1 MNEKFTIYIDWI
13 KGKYEKNKKFVIK
26 ITFFLIIIILI
37 YLFENHNLSS
47 VIFQKKYAMKYIKT
61 ILNDYLNNNYFLSSI
76 IEHPNISVII
86 PLYNCQNSIYLSISS
101 ILYQNF
107 KNFEII
113 LINDYSQDNTSEII
127 NELKKKDS
135 RIKIINNQNNMGI
148 LYSRSIGVLSSKGKY
163 IYCLDND
170 DLFYDR
176 FLFNNIYDIAENQD
190 YDIVEFKCFYVNKYS
205 SQLKLSDIKDSP
217 FNRHPIN
224 YSLTQPELGI
234 FPISKNNKYFS
245 NDYHLWGKSI
255 KSSIYKKAIN
265 MLGKENYSFY
275 NCWTEDISMLFIIFN
290 IAESFIFLGIY
301 GIIHIDFKK
310 STTYTLHNSKKLMSE
325 LFLLDIIFNF
335 IQNRDY
341 NKIYIIQKFIAILKS
356 KYIRIINFEHIKYI
370 KILFNKILGINNLNN
385 KEKATLRKYL
395 NNLNIK

>member
-1 MNEKFTIYIDWI
+1 MNEKFTIGIDWI
-13 KGKYEKNKKFVIK
+13 KVKYSKNKKFAMK
-26 ITFFLIIIILI
+26 ITIFLIIIILI

-47 VIFQKKYAMKYIKT
+47 VIFQKKYAMNCIKT
-61 ILNDYLNNNYFLSSI
+61 MLNDYLNNNYFLSSI
-76 IEHPNISVII
+76 NEYPNISVII
-86 PLYNCQNSIYLSISS
+86 PLYNCQNSIYL
-101 ILYQNF
+101 
-107 KNFEII
+107 
-113 LINDYSQDNTSEII
+113 NDYSQDNTLEII
-127 NELKKKDS
+127 NELKEKDS

-190 YDIVEFKCFYVNKYS
+190 YDIVEFKSFYVNKYS
-205 SQLKLSDIKDSP
+205 SKLKLSDIKDSP

-255 KSSIYKKAIN
+255 KSSIYKMAIN

-310 STTYTLHNSKKLMSE
+310 STTYTLHDSKKLMSE

-385 KEKATLRKYL
+385 KEKTILRKYL